1 VTAGPF
7 DPPARIDWIPASD
20 LADDKPGRLG
30 LTVLPGKR
38 GPSVRYP
45 GLVYRGDL
53 GQELRAMADAGVA
66 CLVLL
71 VDDGE
76 LARWG
81 DTSIVERGRA
91 AGVTVRRHPMP
102 DGAAPRDERAMEGIL
117 EWISEGRALGD
128 VAVACMGGV
137 GRTGTVVACALV
149 AAGWDPELAIARV
162 RAVRHPLAVE
172 TDAQLGFVRKFHH
185 HRRGRAA
192 KVAP

>member
-1 VTAGPF
+1 MTAGPF
-7 DPPARIDWIPASD
+7 DPPARIDWIPARD
-20 LADDKPGRLG
+20 LADGKAGRLG

-53 GQELRAMADAGVA
+53 EQELRAMADAGVS

-81 DTSIVERGRA
+81 DPAIVERGQA
-91 AGVTVRRHPMP
+91 VGVTVRRHPVP

-117 EWISEGRALGD
+117 EWINEGRALGD

-137 GRTGTVVACALV
+137 GRTGTVAACALV
-149 AAGWDPELAIARV
+149 AAGWEPELAISRV
-162 RAVRHPLAVE
+162 REVRHPLAVE
-172 TDAQLGFVRKFHH
+172 TDAQQRFVRKFHH